1 MIEQLYFPGFQEAV
15 AASIGRAGKMRL
27 AVGNLSAERFIAVL
41 TLALL
46 SENLSFTTYALMV
59 RISSSPGDGGGVT
72 ICDMVEDLNISYHAI
87 FHQVERAPYFVRDL
101 TGKRIRVKLNMEGE
115 RKLARMRKRLAGRVR
130 R

>member
-27 AVGNLSAERFIAVL
+27 AVGNLSTERFIAVL

-59 RISSSPGDGGGVT
+59 RISDCEDGVT
-72 ICDMVEDLNISYHAI
+72 ICDMVETLNLSYHAI
-87 FHQVERAPYFVRDL
+87 VHQVERAPYFARDA
-101 TGKRIRVKLNMEGE
+101 TGKRIRVKLNMEGKH
-115 RKLARMRKRLAGRVR
+115 KLIRMAKRLAGRAKR
-130 R
+130 